1 MASTPERK
9 VKEKVVTVLK
19 QYGAYYFFPATYGL
33 GRAGVPDIIACRHGF
48 FIAIECK
55 AGKGTTTALQ
65 VRELDRI
72 RKAGGIAMVINET
85 NIDLVHENLTHIKD
99 RENEIDR
106 LIGDCGEQIS
116 KVLRDYFLCD
126 ESIQYF
132 KNEITVNQQL
142 KIPKTFNVDEI
153 IRESIREKILSDF
166 LKKDIL
172 NKYLTI

>member
-1 MASTPERK
+1 MEHNQRLERFMK
-9 VKEKVVTVLK
+9 KEIKLITKEVFKDFVTET
-19 QYGAYYFFPATYGL
+19 F
-33 GRAGVPDIIACRHGF
+33 C
-48 FIAIECK
+48 
-55 AGKGTTTALQ
+55 GTTT
-65 VRELDRI
+65 EI
-72 RKAGGIAMVINET
+72 
-85 NIDLVHENLTHIKD
+85 
-99 RENEIDR
+99 EIDR